1 MRDPYPEDPSAQLGP
16 YVSEG
21 STVSRM
27 ILGSWLL
34 ASVPAATS

>member
-1 MRDPYPEDPSAQLGP
+1 MRDPYPENPPAQVGP

-21 STVSRM
+21 RTVSRT